1 MKASKISLVGAALLA
16 MSLAGCVV
24 ADRLANVGQ
33 APQFSPVVNPTQ
45 QPNYQ
50 PVNLPMP
57 APEPMV
63 AAGANSLWRSG
74 ARGFFRDQRARRIG
88 DILTVAVKIKDNA
101 TLANESKRSRAN
113 SDKFGLASF
122 FGFEKKLERALP
134 NGADSNSLVD
144 ASSDTSN
151 DGKGGV
157 VRKEDIELN
166 LAAVIVQVLPNGN
179 FVINGRQ
186 QVRVNYE
193 MRDITVAGIVRPED
207 ITPTNTI
214 SHEKIA
220 ELQFG
225 YGGRGQLTDVQQPRY
240 GAQVLDAILP
250 Y

>member
-1 MKASKISLVGAALLA
+1 MLTRALIGGALALQLT
-16 MSLAGCVV
+16 GCVV
-24 ADRLANVGQ
+24 SDRLAAVGQ
-33 APQFSPVVNPTQ
+33 APQFNPVVNPTQ
-45 QPNYQ
+45 QANYQ

-74 ARGFFRDQRARRIG
+74 GRGFFRDQRARRIG
-88 DILTVAVKIKDNA
+88 DILTVEVDIADNA
-101 TLANESKRSRAN
+101 TLSNESKRTRAN
-113 SDKFGLASF
+113 SDSFGLANF
-122 FGFEKKLERALP
+122 FGFEQKLVKALP
-134 NGADSNSLVD
+134 NGADADSLVN
-144 ASSDTSN
+144 ANSGTSN
-151 DGKGGV
+151 DGKGDIT
-157 VRKEDIELN
+157 RKEAIKLN
-166 LAAVIVQVLPNGN
+166 LAAIIVQVLPNGN
-179 FVINGRQ
+179 LVISGRQ

-207 ITPTNTI
+207 ITPLNTI

-225 YGGRGQLTDVQQPRY
+225 YGGRGQMTDVQQPRY